1 MNKFKTFFK
10 KVGSVLYDL
19 FIASNRWMHALVG
32 GVIYVVMM
40 AAIVIWTPYEPI
52 PLQCCFG
59 ATIATFI
66 AMCASEYKD
75 KAKGGKFDWKDIFA
89 GVIVPIVLDVIVIA
103 LMLFGK

>member
-1 MNKFKTFFK
+1 MKKFVDFIK

-32 GVIYVVMM
+32 GVIYTVMM

-59 ATIATFI
+59 ATVATFI

-75 KAKGGKFDWKDIFA
+75 KAKGGVWDWKDILA
-89 GVIVPIVLDVIVIA
+89 GVIVPLLIDIAVVIMIIC
-103 LMLFGK
+103 K

>member
-1 MNKFKTFFK
+1 MKKFVDFIK

-32 GVIYVVMM
+32 GVIYTVMM
-40 AAIVIWTPYEPI
+40 AAIVIWTPYDPI

-59 ATIATFI
+59 ATVATFV

-75 KAKGGKFDWKDIFA
+75 MAKGGVWDWKDILA
-89 GVIVPIVLDVIVIA
+89 GVTVPIVLDIIICVM
-103 LMLFGK
+103 MLFR